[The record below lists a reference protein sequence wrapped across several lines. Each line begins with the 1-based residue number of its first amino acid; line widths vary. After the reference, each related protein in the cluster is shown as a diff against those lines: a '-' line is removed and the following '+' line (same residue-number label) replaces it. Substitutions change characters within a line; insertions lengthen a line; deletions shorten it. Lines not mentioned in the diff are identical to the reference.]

1 MTSKERLS
9 FFFSFLNT
17 AGVLYNESDFTNL
30 HLTFVEKR
38 KCIILTILY
47 VIVYYVKNIFVFGD
61 FYFILHLVHKKDPD
75 SVTDLATMLNCIPSH

>member
-1 MTSKERLS
+1 MVYLPNDQQRKIIL
-9 FFFSFLNT
+9 FFSFLNT

-61 FYFILHLVHKKDPD
+61 FYFILYT
-75 SVTDLATMLNCIPSH
+75 VTLGLLGRS